1 MSRFWVAFGKWRTLS
16 RWTRGCSQGR
26 GGLCP
31 VPLVSPAVPPGLAH
45 KYPFPV
51 PCLAPVRGH
60 TQRDPQAQQM
70 LPCVRRS
77 LLRSESALQAAQE
90 AFADLAAL
98 KMLGPGLAD
107 AGWLAGLGR
116 HALDLT
122 AQLLVVGRGGGEDS
136 RRLQTA
142 SHRVFCAARET
153 KAERGQGSC
162 PQSRIRVGAPG
173 PAIPR
178 LDTGPMTT
186 EEGCFARM
194 GLSPGL
200 WPTAGMWSRP
210 SSQGWG

>member
-107 AGWLAGLGR
+107 AGWLGWDGMPLISR
-116 HALDLT
+116 HNFWLW
-122 AQLLVVGRGGGEDS
+122 G
-136 RRLQTA
+136 
-142 SHRVFCAARET
+142 
-153 KAERGQGSC
+153 
-162 PQSRIRVGAPG
+162 RVGG
-173 PAIPR
+173 R
-178 LDTGPMTT
+178 
-186 EEGCFARM
+186 
-194 GLSPGL
+194 
-200 WPTAGMWSRP
+200 TAGVSRLP
-210 SSQGWG
+210 LTVCFV